1 MNGWMRRLALL
12 SVALS
17 ATTCSRPGAV
27 SAPRPGLP
35 SIEAPAVGADR
46 PSDRRRALERWFGP
60 HASEASWERRRKL
73 VARERQRARTSQGPA
88 VRSLLATTKD
98 VWESLGP
105 TTSPTTTTS
114 PDVDAGRLT
123 GVVRVGADLYVSSPG
138 GGVWRTTAPDFDS
151 TTPWTWTPIT
161 DSLDTSS
168 GRGGVAV
175 GAMVA
180 PSGSRDTL
188 YLGLG
193 DWRDQSRGGEVFWT
207 TSASSNSATWQST
220 SLAGARFVLSMA
232 LVTAA
237 GTSNDTLF
245 VGTDNGLYVG
255 SPGNLVQSDVVCTCL
270 IYSIQT
276 DGASKA
282 VVSALSWDGDVGTA
296 VIYRSSD
303 RGATWSKA
311 TFDRSATAQ
320 NPQRMTLAM
329 DPNNSNVLW
338 AMAANTSGT
347 AIQGLFKSSN
357 GGASWTYQATSGLSD
372 GLQYADSNQ
381 VLSVAPNDSSTI
393 FFGVSGGLYRST
405 DGGSSFAQIADDQ
418 CEDGPYLHA
427 DLHGALWWNKS
438 QSLSNP
444 KWQLLVINDGGLGI
458 FRTPFSDPPAKSGGK
473 VPSEVTF
480 LDNTRNAGLA
490 ILQAYA
496 IGSTMASGA
505 TELAGVGTQ
514 DNGSRM
520 RLPQNGSLAD
530 STLWGEVANCGDAF
544 GTLMHPSNGNW
555 MLAACSDTVV
565 FQSQN
570 AMATSPT
577 FTDTHSPVIGDDGAP
592 FFTRLVAGADADTA
606 YTASNRFLYQ
616 SPDFGTTWT
625 KLAMSGYGDQ
635 DIRAFAVAKTDSTKM
650 VIVAE
655 DDKLYTSADGGAS
668 WTENTAS
675 RSDSD
680 GSLSYAWFDTTNAS
694 TFYIASVSTDSDK
707 RHLWKTTNGGTSFS
721 AIDSNSTGFPKGV
734 AVHVIQNNPSNA
746 SDLFAGTDLGVYRSS
761 DGGAT
766 WSRYG
771 SGLPWVGVTDL
782 YLAPDGSLLR
792 VATFGRGIW
801 EVALK

>member
-1 MNGWMRRLALL
+1 MSVRVRWIALL
-12 SVALS
+12 LV
-17 ATTCSRPGAV
+17 AV
-27 SAPRPGLP
+27 SASTCARPGP
-35 SIEAPAVGADR
+35 VAAPKPGTTEVLDAGADR

-60 HASEASWERRRKL
+60 PASEASWERRRKL
-73 VARERQRARTSQGPA
+73 VALERRRARSAPQPA

-98 VWESLGP
+98 VWASLGP
-105 TTSPTTTTS
+105 TTSPTTATI

-123 GVVRVGADLYVSSPG
+123 GVVRVGTDLYVASPG

-193 DWRDQSRGGEVFWT
+193 DWRDQARGGEVFWT
-207 TSASSNSATWQST
+207 TDVSSNSATWQST
-220 SLAGARFVLSMA
+220 TLAGASFVLSMG

-237 GTSNDTLF
+237 GTSNDTLM

-276 DGASKA
+276 DGVSKA
-282 VVSALSWDGDVGTA
+282 VVSALSWDGDRGTA
-296 VIYRSSD
+296 VIYRSSN

-311 TFDRSATAQ
+311 TLDGSARAQ
-320 NPQRMTLAM
+320 NPQRITLAM

-347 AIQGLFKSSN
+347 AIQGLFKSSD
-357 GGASWTYQATSGLSD
+357 GGSSWTYNAASGLSD
-372 GLQYADSNQ
+372 GLSYADSNQ
-381 VLSVAPNDSSTI
+381 VLTVAPSDSSTI

-405 DGGSSFAQIADDQ
+405 DGGASFTQIADD
-418 CEDGPYLHA
+418 ERSDGPYLHA

-438 QSLSNP
+438 QSVSNP
-444 KWQLLVINDGGLGI
+444 KWQLLVICDGGLGI
-458 FRTPFSDPPAKSGGK
+458 FRTPFSDPPAKSGGEF
-473 VPSEVTF
+473 PSDVTF
-480 LDNTRNAGLA
+480 LDNTRNAGLT

-544 GTLMHPSNGNW
+544 GTLMHPSDGNK
-555 MLAACSDTVV
+555 MLAACSDTVI
-565 FQSQN
+565 FQSTN
-570 AMATSPT
+570 VLADKPT
-577 FTDTHSPVIGDDGAP
+577 FNEVSPDVGNDDVP
-592 FFTRLVAGADADTA
+592 FFTRLVAGATGDTV
-606 YTASNRFLYQ
+606 YTASNRFLYR
-616 SPDFGTTWT
+616 SADFGASWT
-625 KLAMSGYGDQ
+625 KLAMSGYGNQ
-635 DIRAFAVAKTDSTKM
+635 DIRAFAVAKTNSNTM

-694 TFYIASVSTDSDK
+694 TFYVASVSTDSDK
-707 RHLWKTTNGGTSFS
+707 RHLWKTTDGGTSFS

-771 SGLPWVGVTDL
+771 SGLPWVAVTDL